1 MSTQIKQER
10 MPDFRQE
17 IPPETDKL
25 LVCSASPAPKERVP
39 WTVRLKNFLQSSSF
53 SPEWL
58 PPSLQSPFVGY
69 LLAVLLPILMVGC
82 VYLITCFLPSF
93 RFASA
98 PIILAVV
105 LISLGWGT
113 LSGLLA
119 TLVGTLA
126 LTILV
131 VPSLMPLTF
140 DHDEY
145 VYSAIMFTIIG
156 ISLSLLTSQT
166 QHARRQSTR
175 AQVSAESTRGFLYHI
190 LMHAPTPIAVVSVPE
205 YRFELINSHASRCFG
220 MCASMILGRSVGEVI
235 THDDIHQVIPALDWV
250 QKTGNELSLQERPF
264 FVDLRCDGGRVKQYF
279 NIYYQPMFSLQG
291 ILDGIIIFGV
301 DITEQVEARQKI
313 EQLLSQ
319 LDSFIGVVAHELRTP
334 LTATKT
340 SLQIAQRKLKRTFT
354 TQPLLGVSLQKNEVL
369 GALSKNLMRAE
380 QQVDLQ
386 NRLVGDLLDASRMR
400 SDRLELHSRHC
411 DITRIVQEC
420 VDVQREQ
427 HPQRV
432 LTLKMPSTQN
442 ISIMADPDRVGQVV
456 TNYLTNALKY
466 SDAEYPVA
474 VEVTLKGAHVR
485 VSVRDQGPG
494 LQLEQQEHLW
504 DRFYRVPGI
513 HVRSGS
519 GVGLGLGLYICRSI
533 MERLGGT
540 TGVQSRPGE
549 GSTFWFTLPVSA

>member
-1 MSTQIKQER
+1 MSTQIKQESA
-10 MPDFRQE
+10 PAFHQE

-25 LVCSASPAPKERVP
+25 FVCSASP
-39 WTVRLKNFLQSSSF
+39 TVKVHECLGKRLKNFLRSSSF

-58 PPSLQSPFVGY
+58 PSSLQSPLVGY

-82 VYLITCFLPSF
+82 VYLTTYFWPSF

-113 LSGLLA
+113 LAGLLA

-126 LTILV
+126 LTIVV
-131 VPSLMPLTF
+131 VPSLMPLVF
-140 DHDEY
+140 DRDEY
-145 VYSAIMFTIIG
+145 VYSAIIFTVIG
-156 ISLSLLTSQT
+156 ISLSLLTSQA

-175 AQVSAESTRGFLYHI
+175 AQVAAESTRGFLYHI

-205 YRFELINSHASRCFG
+205 YRFELVNPYATRCFG
-220 MCASMILGRSVGEVI
+220 KCATTLLGRSIGEVI
-235 THDDIHQVIPALDWV
+235 THDDIHKVIPSLDWV
-250 QKTGNELSLQERPF
+250 KETGNELSLQEHPF
-264 FVDLRCDGGRVKQYF
+264 FVDLRCDGRRVKQYF
-279 NIYYQPMFSLQG
+279 NVYYQPMFNLQG
-291 ILDGIIIFGV
+291 TLDGIIIFGV

-319 LDSFIGVVAHELRTP
+319 LDSFISVVAHELRTP

-340 SLQIAQRKLKRTFT
+340 SLQIAQRKLKRSFT
-354 TQPLLGVSLQKNEVL
+354 TQPLPGVSLQKNELLNVL
-369 GALSKNLMRAE
+369 RLNLARAE
-380 QQVDLQ
+380 QQVNLQ

-400 SDRLELHSRHC
+400 SDRLELHPRLC
-411 DITRIVQEC
+411 NITHIVQEC
-420 VDVQREQ
+420 VEVQREQ
-427 HPQRV
+427 QPQRV
-432 LTLKMPSTQN
+432 LTLSMPS
-442 ISIMADPDRVGQVV
+442 IEDIPVIADPDRVEQVV

-466 SDAEYPVA
+466 SDAGCPVA
-474 VEVTLKGAHVR
+474 VNVTLEGTRVR

-494 LQLEQQEHLW
+494 LQPEQQEHLW

-540 TGVQSRPGE
+540 TGVQSQPGE